1 MQSMNNIDKLTSRLA
16 AQEPELKGADD
27 LLESIMNNLPEQEEI
42 EQMPAEDI
50 KLVKKSSL
58 WLSIGRWSSSIAA
71 LFLIALFISQKISAE
86 NTVLEADYSE
96 VLSAYR
102 PDYTSFKQSDSPEEV
117 MRAVM
122 QEKKSRVKITELYE
136 QYAQIR

>member
-1 MQSMNNIDKLTSRLA
+1 MNNIDKLIRRLA

-42 EQMPAEDI
+42 EQMPAENI
-50 KLVKKSSL
+50 KPFKKISL

>member
-1 MQSMNNIDKLTSRLA
+1 MNNIDKLTRRLA

>member
-1 MQSMNNIDKLTSRLA
+1 MNNIDKLTHRLA

-27 LLESIMNNLPEQEEI
+27 LLENIMNNLPEQEEI

-50 KLVKKSSL
+50 KPVKKSSL

>member
-1 MQSMNNIDKLTSRLA
+1 MNNIDKLTRRLA
-16 AQEPELKGADD
+16 AQEPELKEADD

-96 VLSAYR
+96 MLSAYR

>member
-1 MQSMNNIDKLTSRLA
+1 MNNIDKLTRRLA

-27 LLESIMNNLPEQEEI
+27 LLESIMNNLPEQEV

-50 KLVKKSSL
+50 KPVKKSSL

>member
-1 MQSMNNIDKLTSRLA
+1 MNNIDKLIRRLA

-42 EQMPAEDI
+42 EQMPAENI
-50 KLVKKSSL
+50 KPVKKSSL

-71 LFLIALFISQKISAE
+71 LFLIALFISQKISAD

>member
-1 MQSMNNIDKLTSRLA
+1 MNNIDKLTRRLA
-16 AQEPELKGADD
+16 AQEPELKWADD

-50 KLVKKSSL
+50 KPVKKSSL

>member
-1 MQSMNNIDKLTSRLA
+1 MNNIDKFTRRLA

-27 LLESIMNNLPEQEEI
+27 LLESIMNNLPEQEV

>member
-1 MQSMNNIDKLTSRLA
+1 MNNIDKLIRRLA

-42 EQMPAEDI
+42 EQMPAENI
-50 KLVKKSSL
+50 KPVKKSSL

-71 LFLIALFISQKISAE
+71 LFLIALFISQKISAD

-122 QEKKSRVKITELYE
+122 QEKKSRLKITELYE

>member
-1 MQSMNNIDKLTSRLA
+1 
-16 AQEPELKGADD
+16 
-27 LLESIMNNLPEQEEI
+27 
-42 EQMPAEDI
+42 MPAEDI
-50 KLVKKSSL
+50 KPVKKSSL